1 MNETDVNNTSQSE
14 EVKEETQVEEPQVET
29 PKSGDKTDPNL
40 LLKSLQ
46 EEREKRRLM
55 EEELLALKA
64 VHSEPSYQS
73 DDERIA
79 KLEDQIRLLTD
90 KEQLANIKAQF
101 PELKDFPE
109 FDEYR
114 KEFPQTKMENVA
126 KLFLSEKGLI
136 GTPRKGL
143 EKTTGG
149 SKQPQQT
156 GMSVADVKLLRETN
170 FKKYQKMLM
179 EGKLK
184 VNG

>member
-1 MNETDVNNTSQSE
+1 MENTDVKETSKSE
-14 EVKEETQVEEPQVET
+14 EVIEETQLEQPQVET

-64 VHSEPSYQS
+64 IHSEPSYQS

-79 KLEDQIRLLTD
+79 KLEAQIQQLTD
-90 KEQLANIKAQF
+90 KEQLTRVYSQF
-101 PELKDFPE
+101 PELKDFAE

-114 KEFPQTKMENVA
+114 KEFPQTKLENVA
-126 KLFLSEKGLI
+126 KLFLTEKGVM

-149 SKQPQQT
+149 NKQPQQT
-156 GMSVADVKLLRETN
+156 GMSVEDVKLLRETN